1 MQLSKAITNLL
12 YDHDCVTIP
21 GFGSFII
28 NEHSAK
34 YVDKENKFYPPGK
47 YVSFNPL
54 IKSNDGLLANYI
66 SSKKSISYEES
77 LKKIQSRVVKW
88 EKILS
93 QENLYVQGIGE
104 FILNDSENIIFTADK
119 NLNFLKESF
128 GLRPIKVQMLEKS
141 VLTYDKKTLEK
152 YNSLNIKK
160 KTSNILAPLRNAAI
174 FILLL
179 AGAYFINTNYQEFVV
194 KNEIKQNKIDRENS
208 IASLEKATFNL
219 GELPVLTINIKPKVE
234 QNFHII
240 AGAFSS
246 VINADRLVSGLEK
259 KGYNSIK
266 FPKNNEGLIR
276 VSFGSFNTKEDAV
289 IALRS
294 IRDNE
299 NKYAWIL
306 TKTNK

>member
-1 MQLSKAITNLL
+1 VQLSKAITNLL
-12 YDHDCVTIP
+12 YHHDCVTIP

-28 NEHSAK
+28 NESSAK
-34 YVDKENKFYPPGK
+34 YIEKENKFYPPGK
-47 YVSFNPL
+47 FVSFNPL

-66 SSKKSISYEES
+66 STKKSFSYEES
-77 LKKIQSRVVKW
+77 LNKIHSRVIKW
-88 EKILS
+88 KKILS
-93 QENLYVQGIGE
+93 QESLYIQGIGE

-119 NLNFLKESF
+119 NLNFSRESF
-128 GLRPIKVQMLEKS
+128 GLSAIRVQMLEKS
-141 VLTYDKKTLEK
+141 VLTYNKKTLEK
-152 YNSLNIKK
+152 YNSLTVKK
-160 KTSNILAPLRNAAI
+160 KPLNIPIPLRNAAI

-179 AGAYFINTNYQEFVV
+179 AGAYFTNTNYQEFVF
-194 KNEIKQNKIDRENS
+194 KNEIEQNKIERENL
-208 IASLEKATFNL
+208 ITNLEKAVFNL
-219 GELPVLTINIKPKVE
+219 GELPALTINIESKAE

-246 VINADRLVSGLEK
+246 AVNADRLVSGLAK
-259 KGYNSIK
+259 KGYNSTK

-306 TKTNK
+306 TKTN

>member
-28 NEHSAK
+28 NESSAK
-34 YVDKENKFYPPGK
+34 YIDKENKFYPPGK

-66 SSKKSISYEES
+66 SRKRSISYEES
-77 LKKIQSRVVKW
+77 LKKIHSRVVKW
-88 EKILS
+88 KKILS

-152 YNSLNIKK
+152 YNSLTIKK
-160 KTSNILAPLRNAAI
+160 KSLSFPAPLRNAAI

-179 AGAYFINTNYQEFVV
+179 AGAYFINTNYQEFVF
-194 KNEIKQNKIDRENS
+194 KNEIQQNKIDRENS
-208 IASLEKATFNL
+208 IASLEKAIFNL
-219 GELPVLTINIKPKVE
+219 GELPALTINIKPKVE

-240 AGAFSS
+240 A
-246 VINADRLVSGLEK
+246 D
-259 KGYNSIK
+259 
-266 FPKNNEGLIR
+266 
-276 VSFGSFNTKEDAV
+276 DH
-289 IALRS
+289 
-294 IRDNE
+294 
-299 NKYAWIL
+299 
-306 TKTNK
+306 

>member
-12 YDHDCVTIP
+12 YRHDCVTIP

-28 NEHSAK
+28 NESSAK
-34 YVDKENKFYPPGK
+34 YIEKENKFYPPGK
-47 YVSFNPL
+47 FVSFNPL

-66 SSKKSISYEES
+66 STKKSISYEES
-77 LKKIQSRVVKW
+77 LNKIHSRVIKW
-88 EKILS
+88 KKILS
-93 QENLYVQGIGE
+93 QESLYIQGIGE

-119 NLNFLKESF
+119 NLNFSRESF
-128 GLRPIKVQMLEKS
+128 GLSPIKVQMLEKS
-141 VLTYDKKTLEK
+141 VLTYNKKTLEK
-152 YNSLNIKK
+152 YNSLTVKK
-160 KTSNILAPLRNAAI
+160 KPLNIPVPLRNAAI

-179 AGAYFINTNYQEFVV
+179 AGAYFTNTNYQEFVF
-194 KNEIKQNKIDRENS
+194 KNEIEQNKIERENL
-208 IASLEKATFNL
+208 ITNLEKAVFNL
-219 GELPVLTINIKPKVE
+219 GELPALIINIESKAE
-234 QNFHII
+234 QNFYII

-246 VINADRLVSGLEK
+246 AINADRLVSGLAK
-259 KGYNSIK
+259 KGYNSTK

-306 TKTNK
+306 TKTN